1 MNPTIKAPITIG
13 LTKDQARFI
22 VKALVYL
29 KSDLIDDLNDR
40 VNFVN
45 NDPENQENRYIA
57 ERIQIAND
65 LKNKFIRK
73 IREYEAMQERREYYD
88 E

>member
-22 VKALVYL
+22 VKALAYL
-29 KSDLIDDLNDR
+29 KSDLVEDLNDIYT
-40 VNFVN
+40 
-45 NDPENQENRYIA
+45 DPETQENRNIA

-65 LKNKFIRK
+65 LKNKIIRK
-73 IREYEAMQERREYYD
+73 IHECEAR
-88 E
+88 